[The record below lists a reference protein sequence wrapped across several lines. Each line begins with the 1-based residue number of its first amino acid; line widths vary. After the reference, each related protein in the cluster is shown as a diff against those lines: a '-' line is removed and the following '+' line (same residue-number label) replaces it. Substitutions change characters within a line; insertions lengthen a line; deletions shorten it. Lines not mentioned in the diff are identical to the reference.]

1 MRAYEIHL
9 NKEKI
14 IADGKY
20 TPEQVQYALDY
31 AFEQSGIEKNTDG
44 LYVGKGTEDD
54 STRFASMFFFIVNRE
69 HYMRYIDKWLYYKN
83 SSVEDVLKTNR
94 EYDRKYG

>member
-31 AFEQSGIEKNTDG
+31 AFEQNEITKNKNG

-54 STRFASMFFFIVNRE
+54 STHFAAMFFFIINKE